1 MTGRNISLRACE
13 DEVEMKAGKIYHII
27 FKPIIL
33 VDTNSIKARFDTKNR
48 KLSIYLDKL
57 KVSAISMFM

>member
-1 MTGRNISLRACE
+1 MTGRNISLKASE

-33 VDTNSIKARFDTKNR
+33 VDANSVKAKFDTKNR
-48 KLSIYLDKL
+48 KLSIYFDKL
-57 KVSAISMFM
+57 KVST